1 MIGLIGNNP
10 CSTKVLMLSRKIIN
24 LILLV
29 SIALGATLTVSF
41 AEERLPSTL
50 AESREQLEL
59 AKLRQEIRKLEI
71 ENKKLRN
78 EWDTI
83 VGLAP
88 FLTSVVALLG
98 VFITLWK
105 HLSEQSRQRD
115 LDRKN
120 IEADRI
126 RRFNEKFNAVVG
138 NLGSES
144 PAFQASAAVSIQT
157 FLKPEYSEFHDQVF
171 MILLANL
178 KVQHSDVI
186 RQLLTAGFEKAIR
199 VKSEIVAAEN
209 EQIEEKDE
217 KIILDLSGCTLDRA
231 NLAKI
236 NLGWANLRDA
246 SLLHANLKEACL
258 IRIRG
263 EGANFEFLKGTGANF
278 EKARLKGAN
287 LTGARFSAANLKWVH
302 FEEAN
307 LSNCKFEQVL
317 LQGAHLEKSV
327 LNGAHFE
334 QADLNNAFFIGA
346 VLDITSM
353 TSIVKAY
360 NWRKAH
366 FDPEVRGKIEE
377 IELRLLAER
386 RA

>member
-1 MIGLIGNNP
+1 
-10 CSTKVLMLSRKIIN
+10 MLSRKIIN

-29 SIALGATLTVSF
+29 SIALEAAFTVSF
-41 AEERLPSTL
+41 AEGERPATL
-50 AESREQLEL
+50 MESREQLEL
-59 AKLRQEIRKLEI
+59 AKLRHEIKKLEL
-71 ENKKLRN
+71 ENEKLSD

-83 VGLAP
+83 VGIAP
-88 FLTSVVALLG
+88 FLASIVALLG

-120 IEADRI
+120 LEADRI
-126 RRFNEKFNAVVG
+126 RRFNEKFNAVVE

-144 PAFQASAAVSIQT
+144 PAIQASAAVSIQT

-199 VKSEIVAAEN
+199 VKSELIAAEN
-209 EQIEEKDE
+209 EQIDEKDE

-231 NLAKI
+231 NLTKI
-236 NLGWANLRDA
+236 NLGWANLRNA
-246 SLLHANLKEACL
+246 SMLHANLKEACL
-258 IRIRG
+258 IRVKG
-263 EGANFEFLKGTGANF
+263 EGADLEFLKGTGVNLQ
-278 EKARLKGAN
+278 KARLKGAN
-287 LTGARFSAANLKWVH
+287 LTGASFRTADLKWVH

-307 LSNCKFEQVL
+307 LSNSKFQQAL
-317 LQGAHLEKSV
+317 LQGAHLEKSL

-346 VLDITSM
+346 VLDITAI

-366 FDPEVRGKIEE
+366 FDPEVRKKIEE
-377 IELRLLAER
+377 IELSLLAKRGVE
-386 RA
+386 AT